1 MGLLDISIIR
11 MVSKLVLVLLLFH
24 HVVIANSSYSSQK
37 QYPSCPDEEK
47 SALLQ
52 FRDSFTI
59 DKSASRSPDAYP
71 KVSSWKPAEGGNSTC
86 CSWEGVKCDEKTG
99 HVIGLDLGSSCLHG
113 SINSNSSLFRLVHL
127 QRLNLS
133 DNNFNYSQ
141 IPTSIR
147 NFPSLTHLDL
157 STSVFSGQVPSELSL
172 LSKLTYLNL
181 ALNLDRLS
189 EDKDHQ
195 SSEEENYPLLKLEAS
210 DLGSLVQNLT
220 SLEVLSLSFVNVSSA
235 IPHSMANL
243 SSLTTLYLRD
253 CHLFGEFPV
262 RIFQLPNL
270 ESLSVRY
277 NQDLTGYFPE
287 FNQSSPLILL
297 KVGFT
302 GFFGTIPS
310 SIQNLHSLQN
320 FDVAECN
327 FSEGLVPSFFGN
339 LRQLTYLDISNN
351 RFGGPIPDSLA
362 NLTQLATFRI
372 SSGSS
377 RLTGPIPS
385 WLGRFSKLEYL
396 DFAYNRLNGS
406 IPASFSNLTNL
417 QILYL
422 HYNSLSGVVEFQ
434 MFQNLHF
441 LYQLQLNWNG
451 LEFVTE
457 SKILNTTVQQF
468 TILGLSNCSLT
479 EFPSFLQYQKGLQRL
494 DLSGNKIRGL
504 VPKWMWNTS
513 IETLVFLDISQNSIS
528 DQPPLFLPW
537 VKLICLRFT
546 SNMFHG
552 SLPIPPP
559 TMKEYAARDN
569 NFTGDISPLLCNM
582 KNLQYLDLSKNNLS
596 GMLPQCLGN
605 FSDDLILLLLGNNS
619 FHGIIPQ
626 TYNKG
631 SNLRMI
637 DVSYN
642 KLQGQLPRS
651 LVNCVMLEYL
661 VLSNNHFNDVFPI
674 WLGTLLELKLLAMRH
689 NGFYGVIRKSR
700 KNVDFPKLR
709 ILDLAYN
716 DFTGAVPSMFPDIT
730 ANKSTY
736 MNTGVGYYV
745 DGFPVFSNVDYQLMI
760 ATKGLE
766 QYYPKIREEFASF
779 DISSNKFEGKIPEFI
794 GNIKDLRSLNLSHNI
809 LTGSIPSS
817 FGNLMKLESLDLS
830 QNKLSGRIP
839 QQLVQLNFLS
849 SFNVSRNNLTG
860 AIPQGTQLTSLNVTS
875 YDGNP
880 GLCGDPLPKKCG
892 NPKAPELPPSTVDE
906 GDSSSEGI
914 FELDWKIVSAGCG
927 SGLVVGVVLADVVIT
942 RRPDLFL
949 KIVGMIR
956 QMIRKI

>member
-1 MGLLDISIIR
+1 

-52 FRDSFTI
+52 FKDSFTI
-59 DKSASRSPDAYP
+59 ANSASRSIDAYP

-86 CSWEGVKCDEKTG
+86 CSWEGVECDEKTG

-141 IPTSIR
+141 IPASIR

-210 DLGSLVQNLT
+210 DLGSLVKNLT

-262 RIFQLPNL
+262 KIFQLPNL

-277 NQDLTGYFPE
+277 NQELTGYFPE
-287 FNQSSPLILL
+287 FNQSSPLNLL

-310 SIQNLHSLQN
+310 SIQNLHSLQY
-320 FDVAECN
+320 FDVAQCN
-327 FSEGLVPSFFGN
+327 FSEGLVPSFLGN
-339 LRQLTYLDISNN
+339 LRQLTYLDISANK
-351 RFGGPIPDSLA
+351 FGGLIPDSLA

-372 SSGSS
+372 STS

-385 WLGRFSKLEYL
+385 WLGNFSKLEYL
-396 DFAYNRLNGS
+396 DFAFNRLNGS
-406 IPASFSNLTNL
+406 VPASFSNLTNL

-422 HYNSLSGVVEFQ
+422 HSNTLTGAVEFQ
-434 MFQNLHF
+434 MFQNLQS
-441 LYQLQLNWNG
+441 LYQLELSWNG
-451 LEFVTE
+451 LELVTE
-457 SKILNTTVQQF
+457 SRILNSTVKQF
-468 TILGLSNCSLT
+468 TVLGLNNCNIG
-479 EFPSFLQYQKGLQRL
+479 EFPSFLQYQKGLTRL
-494 DLSGNKIRGL
+494 ELAGNKIRGQ

-513 IETLVFLDISQNSIS
+513 LETLLFLDISNNFIS
-528 DQPPLFLPW
+528 DQPPLVLPW
-537 VKLICLRFT
+537 VKLLGLRFS

-559 TMKEYAARDN
+559 TMQEYAAADN
-569 NFTGDISPLLCNM
+569 NFTGEISPLLCNM
-582 KNLQYLDLSKNNLS
+582 KNLLSLDLSKNNLG

-605 FSDDLILLLLGNNS
+605 FSDHLILLLLGNNC

-631 SNLRMI
+631 SSLRMI
-637 DVSYN
+637 DVSHN

-651 LVNCVMLEYL
+651 LANCVMLEYL
-661 VLSNNHFNDVFPI
+661 VLSNNRFNDVFPI

-689 NGFYGVIRKSR
+689 NGFYGVIGKSR
-700 KNVDFPKLR
+700 KNVNFPKLR

-730 ANKSTY
+730 VNKSTY
-736 MNTGVGYYV
+736 MYTRIGYDV
-745 DGFPVFSNVDYQLMI
+745 NGFPVWNSVDYQLTI

-779 DISSNKFEGKIPEFI
+779 DISSNKFEGKIPQFI
-794 GNIKDLRSLNLSHNI
+794 GNLKELRSLNLSHNI

-817 FGNLMKLESLDLS
+817 LGNLMKLESLDLS
-830 QNKLSGRIP
+830 QNKLSGQIP
-839 QQLVQLNFLS
+839 QQLSRLTFLAN
-849 SFNVSRNNLTG
+849 FNVSHNSLTG
-860 AIPQGTQLTSLNVTS
+860 PIPQGTQLTSLNATS
-875 YDGNP
+875 YEGNP

-914 FELDWKIVSAGCG
+914 FEFDWKIVSAGCG

-942 RRPDLFL
+942 RRPGFFL

>member
-52 FRDSFTI
+52 FKDSFTI
-59 DKSASRSPDAYP
+59 DKSASRSTDAYP

-86 CSWEGVKCDEKTG
+86 SLWEGVKCDEKTG
-99 HVIGLDLGSSCLHG
+99 HVIGLDLRSSCLHG

-157 STSVFSGQVPSELSL
+157 STSVFSGRVPSELSL

-195 SSEEENYPLLKLEAS
+195 LSKEENYPLLKLEAS

-220 SLEVLSLSFVNVSSA
+220 SLEVLTLSFVNVSSA

-243 SSLTTLYLRD
+243 SSLTSLSLKD
-253 CHLFGEFPV
+253 CHLFGEFP
-262 RIFQLPNL
+262 
-270 ESLSVRY
+270 
-277 NQDLTGYFPE
+277 
-287 FNQSSPLILL
+287 
-297 KVGFT
+297 
-302 GFFGTIPS
+302 
-310 SIQNLHSLQN
+310 
-320 FDVAECN
+320 
-327 FSEGLVPSFFGN
+327 
-339 LRQLTYLDISNN
+339 
-351 RFGGPIPDSLA
+351 
-362 NLTQLATFRI
+362 
-372 SSGSS
+372 
-377 RLTGPIPS
+377 
-385 WLGRFSKLEYL
+385 
-396 DFAYNRLNGS
+396 
-406 IPASFSNLTNL
+406 
-417 QILYL
+417 
-422 HYNSLSGVVEFQ
+422 
-434 MFQNLHF
+434 
-441 LYQLQLNWNG
+441 
-451 LEFVTE
+451 
-457 SKILNTTVQQF
+457 
-468 TILGLSNCSLT
+468 
-479 EFPSFLQYQKGLQRL
+479 
-494 DLSGNKIRGL
+494 
-504 VPKWMWNTS
+504 
-513 IETLVFLDISQNSIS
+513 
-528 DQPPLFLPW
+528 
-537 VKLICLRFT
+537 
-546 SNMFHG
+546 
-552 SLPIPPP
+552 
-559 TMKEYAARDN
+559 
-569 NFTGDISPLLCNM
+569 
-582 KNLQYLDLSKNNLS
+582 
-596 GMLPQCLGN
+596 
-605 FSDDLILLLLGNNS
+605 
-619 FHGIIPQ
+619 

-631 SNLRMI
+631 SKLRMI
-637 DVSYN
+637 DVSHN

-651 LVNCVMLEYL
+651 LVNCIMLEYL
-661 VLSNNHFNDVFPI
+661 VLSNNRFNDVFPI

-689 NGFYGVIRKSR
+689 NGFHGVIGKSR

-716 DFTGAVPSMFPDIT
+716 DFTGAVPSVFPDIT
-730 ANKSTY
+730 VNKSTY
-736 MNTGVGYYV
+736 MYTDVVYDVN
-745 DGFPVFSNVDYQLMI
+745 GFTIVNSVDYQLTI

-766 QYYPKIREEFASF
+766 QHYPKIREEFASF
-779 DISSNKFEGKIPEFI
+779 DISCNKFEGKIPEFI
-794 GNIKDLRSLNLSHNI
+794 GNLKELRSLNLSHNF

-849 SFNVSRNNLTG
+849 SFNVSHNNLTG
-860 AIPQGTQLTSLNVTS
+860 SIPQGTQLTSLNVTS
-875 YDGNP
+875 YEGNP

-892 NPKAPELPPSTVDE
+892 DPKAPELPPSTIDE

>member
-24 HVVIANSSYSSQK
+24 LVVVATSSYSSQK
-37 QYPSCPDEEK
+37 QYPSCPDGEK

-52 FRDSFTI
+52 FKDSFTI
-59 DKSASRSPDAYP
+59 DKSASRSTDAYP

-86 CSWEGVKCDEKTG
+86 CSWEGVECDEKTG
-99 HVIGLDLGSSCLHG
+99 QVIGLDLGSSCLHG

-157 STSVFSGQVPSELSL
+157 SSSVFSGQVPSELSL

-195 SSEEENYPLLKLEAS
+195 SSEEEKYPLLKLEAS
-210 DLGSLVQNLT
+210 DLGSLVQNLS

-277 NQDLTGYFPE
+277 NQELTGYFPE

-320 FDVAECN
+320 FDVAQCN
-327 FSEGLVPSFFGN
+327 FSEGLVPSFLGN
-339 LRQLTYLDISNN
+339 LRQLTYLDISANK
-351 RFGGPIPDSLA
+351 FGGLIPDSLA

-372 SSGSS
+372 STS

-385 WLGRFSKLEYL
+385 WLGNFSKLEYL
-396 DFAYNRLNGS
+396 DFAFNRLNGS
-406 IPASFSNLTNL
+406 VPASFSNLTNL

-422 HYNSLSGVVEFQ
+422 HSNTLTGAVEFQ
-434 MFQNLHF
+434 MFQNLQS
-441 LYQLQLNWNG
+441 LYQLELSWNG
-451 LEFVTE
+451 LELVTE
-457 SKILNTTVQQF
+457 SRILNSTVKHF
-468 TILGLSNCSLT
+468 TVLGLSNCNIE
-479 EFPSFLQYQKGLQRL
+479 EFPSFLQYQKGLTRL
-494 DLSGNKIRGL
+494 ELAGNKIRGQ

-513 IETLVFLDISQNSIS
+513 LETLLLLDISNNFIS
-528 DQPPLFLPW
+528 DQLPLVLPW
-537 VKLICLRFT
+537 VKLLCIRFS

-559 TMKEYAARDN
+559 TMREYAAADN
-569 NFTGDISPLLCNM
+569 NFTGEISPLLCNM
-582 KNLQYLDLSKNNLS
+582 KNLQYLDLSKNNLG

-605 FSDDLILLLLGNNS
+605 FSDHLILLLLGNNS

-631 SNLRMI
+631 SSLRMI
-637 DVSYN
+637 DVSHN
-642 KLQGQLPRS
+642 NLQGQLPRS
-651 LVNCVMLEYL
+651 LANCVMLEYL
-661 VLSNNHFNDVFPI
+661 VLSNNRFNDVFPI
-674 WLGTLLELKLLAMRH
+674 SLGTLLELKLLAMRH
-689 NGFYGVIRKSR
+689 NGFYGVIGKSR

-730 ANKSTY
+730 VNKSTY
-736 MNTGVGYYV
+736 MYTDVGYDV
-745 DGFPVFSNVDYQLMI
+745 DGFPVFSSVNYQLMI

-794 GNIKDLRSLNLSHNI
+794 GNLKELRSLNLSHNI

-849 SFNVSRNNLTG
+849 SFNVSHNYLTG
-860 AIPQGTQLTSLNVTS
+860 PIPQGTQLTSMNVTS
-875 YDGNP
+875 YEGNS

-892 NPKAPELPPSTVDE
+892 NPPELPPSTVDE

-914 FELDWKIVSAGCG
+914 FEFDLKIVSAGCG
-927 SGLVVGVVLADVVIT
+927 SGLVVGVVLANVVIT

-949 KIVGMIR
+949 KIVGMIM

>member
-52 FRDSFTI
+52 FKDSFTI
-59 DKSASRSPDAYP
+59 DKSASRSTDAYP
-71 KVSSWKPAEGGNSTC
+71 KVTSWKPAEGGNSTC
-86 CSWEGVKCDEKTG
+86 CLWEGVKCDEKTG

-113 SINSNSSLFRLVHL
+113 SINSNSSIFRLVHL

-141 IPTSIR
+141 IPPSIR

-157 STSVFSGQVPSELSL
+157 STSVFSGRVPSELSL

-195 SSEEENYPLLKLEAS
+195 LSEEENYPLLKLEAS

-220 SLEVLSLSFVNVSSA
+220 SLEVLTLSFVNVSSV

-243 SSLTTLYLRD
+243 SSLTTLHLRD
-253 CHLFGEFPV
+253 CHLFGEFP
-262 RIFQLPNL
+262 
-270 ESLSVRY
+270 
-277 NQDLTGYFPE
+277 
-287 FNQSSPLILL
+287 
-297 KVGFT
+297 
-302 GFFGTIPS
+302 
-310 SIQNLHSLQN
+310 
-320 FDVAECN
+320 
-327 FSEGLVPSFFGN
+327 
-339 LRQLTYLDISNN
+339 
-351 RFGGPIPDSLA
+351 
-362 NLTQLATFRI
+362 
-372 SSGSS
+372 
-377 RLTGPIPS
+377 
-385 WLGRFSKLEYL
+385 
-396 DFAYNRLNGS
+396 
-406 IPASFSNLTNL
+406 
-417 QILYL
+417 
-422 HYNSLSGVVEFQ
+422 
-434 MFQNLHF
+434 
-441 LYQLQLNWNG
+441 
-451 LEFVTE
+451 
-457 SKILNTTVQQF
+457 
-468 TILGLSNCSLT
+468 
-479 EFPSFLQYQKGLQRL
+479 
-494 DLSGNKIRGL
+494 
-504 VPKWMWNTS
+504 
-513 IETLVFLDISQNSIS
+513 
-528 DQPPLFLPW
+528 
-537 VKLICLRFT
+537 
-546 SNMFHG
+546 
-552 SLPIPPP
+552 
-559 TMKEYAARDN
+559 
-569 NFTGDISPLLCNM
+569 
-582 KNLQYLDLSKNNLS
+582 
-596 GMLPQCLGN
+596 
-605 FSDDLILLLLGNNS
+605 
-619 FHGIIPQ
+619 

-631 SNLRMI
+631 SSLRMI
-637 DVSYN
+637 DVSHN

-651 LVNCVMLEYL
+651 LANCAMLEFL
-661 VLSNNHFNDVFPI
+661 VLSNNRFNDVFPI

-689 NGFYGVIRKSR
+689 NGFYGVIGNSR

-709 ILDLAYN
+709 VLDLAYN
-716 DFTGAVPSMFPDIT
+716 DFTGAVPSMFPNIT
-730 ANKSTY
+730 VNKSTY
-736 MNTGVGYYV
+736 MNLDVGYDV
-745 DGFPVFSNVDYQLMI
+745 DGFPVFSNVAYQLMI

-849 SFNVSRNNLTG
+849 SFNVSHNNLTG

-956 QMIRKI
+956 QMIRKT

>member
-1 MGLLDISIIR
+1 MGFLDISTIR
-11 MVSKLVLVLLLFH
+11 ISKPVLVLLLFH

-181 ALNLDRLS
+181 SLNLDRLS

-195 SSEEENYPLLKLEAS
+195 SSEERNYPLLKLEAS

-253 CHLFGEFPV
+253 CHLFGEFP
-262 RIFQLPNL
+262 
-270 ESLSVRY
+270 
-277 NQDLTGYFPE
+277 
-287 FNQSSPLILL
+287 
-297 KVGFT
+297 
-302 GFFGTIPS
+302 
-310 SIQNLHSLQN
+310 
-320 FDVAECN
+320 
-327 FSEGLVPSFFGN
+327 
-339 LRQLTYLDISNN
+339 
-351 RFGGPIPDSLA
+351 
-362 NLTQLATFRI
+362 
-372 SSGSS
+372 
-377 RLTGPIPS
+377 
-385 WLGRFSKLEYL
+385 
-396 DFAYNRLNGS
+396 
-406 IPASFSNLTNL
+406 
-417 QILYL
+417 
-422 HYNSLSGVVEFQ
+422 
-434 MFQNLHF
+434 
-441 LYQLQLNWNG
+441 
-451 LEFVTE
+451 
-457 SKILNTTVQQF
+457 
-468 TILGLSNCSLT
+468 
-479 EFPSFLQYQKGLQRL
+479 
-494 DLSGNKIRGL
+494 
-504 VPKWMWNTS
+504 
-513 IETLVFLDISQNSIS
+513 
-528 DQPPLFLPW
+528 
-537 VKLICLRFT
+537 
-546 SNMFHG
+546 
-552 SLPIPPP
+552 
-559 TMKEYAARDN
+559 
-569 NFTGDISPLLCNM
+569 
-582 KNLQYLDLSKNNLS
+582 
-596 GMLPQCLGN
+596 
-605 FSDDLILLLLGNNS
+605 
-619 FHGIIPQ
+619 

-631 SNLRMI
+631 SSLRMI
-637 DVSYN
+637 DVSHN

-651 LVNCVMLEYL
+651 LANCVMLEYL
-661 VLSNNHFNDVFPI
+661 VLSNNRFNDVFPI

-689 NGFYGVIRKSR
+689 NGFYSVIGKSR

-716 DFTGAVPSMFPDIT
+716 DFTGAIPSMFPDIT
-730 ANKSTY
+730 VNKSTY
-736 MNTGVGYYV
+736 MNTGVGYDV
-745 DGFPVFSNVDYQLMI
+745 DGFPVFYNVDYQLMI

-794 GNIKDLRSLNLSHNI
+794 GNIKELRSLNLSHNI

-849 SFNVSRNNLTG
+849 SFNVSHNNLTG
-860 AIPQGTQLTSLNVTS
+860 AIPQGTQLSSLNVTS
-875 YDGNP
+875 YEGNP

-956 QMIRKI
+956 QMIRTI

>member
-52 FRDSFTI
+52 FKDSFTI
-59 DKSASRSPDAYP
+59 DKSASISIDAYP
-71 KVSSWKPAEGGNSTC
+71 KVSSWKPAEGRNSTC

-157 STSVFSGQVPSELSL
+157 SYSVFSGQVPSELSL
-172 LSKLTYLNL
+172 LSKLTYLRLSGNV
-181 ALNLDRLS
+181 DPLS
-189 EDKDHQ
+189 EDEDR
-195 SSEEENYPLLKLEAS
+195 PLLKLEAS

-220 SLEVLSLSFVNVSSA
+220 SLEVLYLSFVNISSA

-243 SSLTTLYLRD
+243 SSLTALSLKD
-253 CHLFGEFPV
+253 CHL
-262 RIFQLPNL
+262 
-270 ESLSVRY
+270 
-277 NQDLTGYFPE
+277 
-287 FNQSSPLILL
+287 
-297 KVGFT
+297 
-302 GFFGTIPS
+302 
-310 SIQNLHSLQN
+310 
-320 FDVAECN
+320 
-327 FSEGLVPSFFGN
+327 
-339 LRQLTYLDISNN
+339 QLTYLDISANK
-351 RFGGPIPDSLA
+351 FGGLIPDSLA

-372 SSGSS
+372 STSF
-377 RLTGPIPS
+377 LTGPIPS
-385 WLGRFSKLEYL
+385 WLGNFSKLEYL
-396 DFAYNRLNGS
+396 DFAFNRLNGS
-406 IPASFSNLTNL
+406 VPVSFSNLTNL
-417 QILYL
+417 RILYL
-422 HYNSLSGVVEFQ
+422 HSNTLTGAVEFQ
-434 MFQNLHF
+434 MFQNLQSLF
-441 LYQLQLNWNG
+441 QLELSSSG
-451 LEFVTE
+451 LELVTE
-457 SKILNTTVQQF
+457 SRILNSTVKQF
-468 TILGLSNCSLT
+468 AVLGLNNCNIG
-479 EFPSFLQYQKGLQRL
+479 EFPAFLQYQKGLTRL
-494 DLSGNKIRGL
+494 QLAGNKIRGQ

-513 IETLVFLDISQNSIS
+513 LETLLLLDISNNLIS
-528 DQPPLFLPW
+528 DQPPLVLPW
-537 VKLICLRFT
+537 VKLLGLRFS

-559 TMKEYAARDN
+559 SMREYAAADN
-569 NFTGDISPLLCNM
+569 NFTGEISPLLCNM
-582 KNLQYLDLSKNNLS
+582 KNLQSLDLSKNNLV

-605 FSDDLILLLLGNNS
+605 FSDHLILLLLGNNS

-631 SNLRMI
+631 SSLRMI
-637 DVSYN
+637 DVSHN

-651 LVNCVMLEYL
+651 LANCVMLEYL
-661 VLSNNHFNDVFPI
+661 VLSNNRFNDVFPI

-689 NGFYGVIRKSR
+689 NGFYGVIGKSR

-709 ILDLAYN
+709 ILDLSYN

-730 ANKSTY
+730 VNKSAY
-736 MNTGVGYYV
+736 MYTRIGYDV
-745 DGFPVFSNVDYQLMI
+745 NGFPVWNSVDYQLTI

-779 DISSNKFEGKIPEFI
+779 DISSNKFEGKIPQFI
-794 GNIKDLRSLNLSHNI
+794 GNLKELRSLNLSHNI

-830 QNKLSGRIP
+830 QNKLSGQIP
-839 QQLVQLNFLS
+839 QQLSRLTFLAN
-849 SFNVSRNNLTG
+849 FNVSHNNLTG
-860 AIPQGTQLTSLNVTS
+860 PIPQGTQLTSLNVTS
-875 YDGNP
+875 YEGNQ

-892 NPKAPELPPSTVDE
+892 NPKVPELPPSTVGE

-914 FELDWKIVSAGCG
+914 FEFDWKIVSAGCG

>member
-1 MGLLDISIIR
+1 MGLLDISII
-11 MVSKLVLVLLLFH
+11 LVLLLFH

-52 FRDSFTI
+52 FKDSFII
-59 DKSASRSPDAYP
+59 DKSASSDGYP
-71 KVSSWKPAEGGNSTC
+71 KVSSWKPAEGENSTC
-86 CSWEGVKCDEKTG
+86 CSWKGVECDEKTG
-99 HVIGLDLGSSCLHG
+99 RVIGLDLGSSCLHG
-113 SINSNSSLFRLVHL
+113 SINTNNSLFHLVHL

-157 STSVFSGQVPSELSL
+157 SFSVFSGQVPSEVSL
-172 LSKLTYLNL
+172 LSKLTYLDLSGNV
-181 ALNLDRLS
+181 DSLS
-189 EDKDHQ
+189 ED
-195 SSEEENYPLLKLEAS
+195 EYLPLLKLEAS

-220 SLEVLSLSFVNVSSA
+220 SLEVLSLSFVNISLA

-243 SSLTTLYLRD
+243 SSLKTLALVE
-253 CHLFGEFPV
+253 CHVFGEFPV

-270 ESLSVRY
+270 EILTVRY

-287 FNQSSPLILL
+287 FNRSSPLMLL
-297 KVGFT
+297 KVSFT
-302 GFFGTIPS
+302 SFFGNVPS
-310 SIQNLHSLQN
+310 SIGNLDSLQKL
-320 FDVAECN
+320 DVAQCN
-327 FSEGLVPSFFGN
+327 FSEGLVPSSLGN
-339 LRQLTYLDISNN
+339 LRKLTYLDISANK
-351 RFGGPIPDSLA
+351 FGGAIPDSFS
-362 NLTQLATFRI
+362 NLTQLVTFRI
-372 SSGSS
+372 STS

-385 WLGRFSKLEYL
+385 WLGNFSKLEYL
-396 DFAYNRLNGS
+396 DFNYNRLNGS
-406 IPASFSNLTNL
+406 VPASFSNLTNL

-422 HYNSLSGVVEFQ
+422 ASNSLSGVVEFQ
-434 MFQNLHF
+434 MFQNLKF
-441 LYQLQLNWNG
+441 LSQLRLSWNS

-457 SKILNTTVQQF
+457 SRIVNSTVQQF
-468 TILGLSNCSLT
+468 TILALSSCNIS
-479 EFPSFLQYQKGLQRL
+479 EFPSFLQYQKGLTRF
-494 DLSGNKIRGL
+494 DIAANKIRGQ

-513 IETLVFLDISQNSIS
+513 IETLVYLDMSQNFIS
-528 DQPPLFLPW
+528 DQLPPVLPW
-537 VKLICLRFT
+537 VNMVCFKFS

-552 SLPIPPP
+552 SLPIAPP
-559 TMKEYAARDN
+559 TMLEYTGTDN
-569 NFTGDISPLLCNM
+569 NFTGEISPLLCSM
-582 KNLQYLDLSKNNLS
+582 KNLQLLDLSKNKLS

-619 FHGIIPQ
+619 FHGVIPQ
-626 TYNKG
+626 TYNNG
-631 SNLRMI
+631 NSLRMI
-637 DVSYN
+637 DVSHN

-651 LVNCVMLEYL
+651 LVNCVGLEYL
-661 VLSNNHFNDVFPI
+661 VLSNNQFNDVFPI
-674 WLGTLLELKLLAMRH
+674 WLGTLRGLKLLAMRH
-689 NGFYGVIRKSR
+689 NGFYGVIGKSR
-700 KNVDFPKLR
+700 MNVDFPKLR
-709 ILDLAYN
+709 ILDLSYN
-716 DFTGAVPSMFPDIT
+716 NFTGAVPSVFPDIII
-730 ANKSTY
+730 NKSAY
-736 MNTGVGYYV
+736 MYTDVVYDVGGITI
-745 DGFPVFSNVDYQLMI
+745 DTRGDYALTI

-779 DISSNKFEGKIPEFI
+779 DISSNKFEGMIPEFI
-794 GNIKDLRSLNLSHNI
+794 GNLKELLSLNLSHNI

-849 SFNVSRNNLTG
+849 TFNVSHNYLTG
-860 AIPQGTQLTSLNVTS
+860 PIPQGTQLTSMNVTS
-875 YDGNP
+875 YEGNS

-892 NPKAPELPPSTVDE
+892 NPPKPPPSTVDE

-914 FELDWKIVSAGCG
+914 FEFDWKIVLAGCG

-942 RRPDLFL
+942 KRPDLFL

-956 QMIRKI
+956 QMITKI

>member
-147 NFPSLTHLDL
+147 IFPSLTHLDL

-253 CHLFGEFPV
+253 CHLFGEFP
-262 RIFQLPNL
+262 
-270 ESLSVRY
+270 
-277 NQDLTGYFPE
+277 
-287 FNQSSPLILL
+287 
-297 KVGFT
+297 
-302 GFFGTIPS
+302 
-310 SIQNLHSLQN
+310 
-320 FDVAECN
+320 
-327 FSEGLVPSFFGN
+327 
-339 LRQLTYLDISNN
+339 
-351 RFGGPIPDSLA
+351 
-362 NLTQLATFRI
+362 
-372 SSGSS
+372 
-377 RLTGPIPS
+377 
-385 WLGRFSKLEYL
+385 
-396 DFAYNRLNGS
+396 
-406 IPASFSNLTNL
+406 
-417 QILYL
+417 
-422 HYNSLSGVVEFQ
+422 
-434 MFQNLHF
+434 
-441 LYQLQLNWNG
+441 
-451 LEFVTE
+451 
-457 SKILNTTVQQF
+457 
-468 TILGLSNCSLT
+468 
-479 EFPSFLQYQKGLQRL
+479 
-494 DLSGNKIRGL
+494 
-504 VPKWMWNTS
+504 
-513 IETLVFLDISQNSIS
+513 
-528 DQPPLFLPW
+528 
-537 VKLICLRFT
+537 
-546 SNMFHG
+546 
-552 SLPIPPP
+552 
-559 TMKEYAARDN
+559 
-569 NFTGDISPLLCNM
+569 
-582 KNLQYLDLSKNNLS
+582 
-596 GMLPQCLGN
+596 
-605 FSDDLILLLLGNNS
+605 
-619 FHGIIPQ
+619 

-651 LVNCVMLEYL
+651 LVNCMMLEYL
-661 VLSNNHFNDVFPI
+661 VLSNNRFNDVFPI
-674 WLGTLLELKLLAMRH
+674 WLGTLQELKLLAMRH
-689 NGFYGVIRKSR
+689 NGFYGVIGKSR
-700 KNVDFPKLR
+700 KNVDFHKLR

-716 DFTGAVPSMFPDIT
+716 DFTGAVPSVFPDIT
-730 ANKSTY
+730 VNKSAY
-736 MNTGVGYYV
+736 MYTHVVIDVN
-745 DGFPVFSNVDYQLMI
+745 GFTIVKDVDYQLKI

-779 DISSNKFEGKIPEFI
+779 DISCNKFEGKIPEFI
-794 GNIKDLRSLNLSHNI
+794 GNLTELRSLNLSHNI

-849 SFNVSRNNLTG
+849 SFNVSHNNLTG
-860 AIPQGTQLTSLNVTS
+860 PIPQGTQLTSLNVTS
-875 YDGNP
+875 YEGNL

-906 GDSSSEGI
+906 DDSSSEGI
-914 FELDWKIVSAGCG
+914 FEFDWKIVSAGCG